1 MYRRMLVLVLS
12 LTLLILVAV
21 AGTLTWLQVQTQ
33 TITNTFVAGDI
44 KLRLTDTTGSY
55 KMVPG
60 VAINEEIKVTVEAG
74 SEACYVYIKVEK
86 SQYFDDFMTF
96 EIASGWNAL
105 PGYSDIYYQVV
116 EAVQGDADLPPLY
129 ILKDNKVV
137 TKSEVTKV
145 QLNALTA
152 ETYPK
157 LTVTAYAVQ
166 QAAMNNALDAWNK
179 TFGENTTPSTPVTEP
194 QA

>member
-21 AGTLTWLQVQTQ
+21 AGTLTWLQAQTEP
-33 TITNTFVAGDI
+33 ITNTFVAGDI

-86 SQYFDDFMTF
+86 SQNFDTF
-96 EIASGWNAL
+96 LANELEEGWVAL
-105 PGYSDIYYQVV
+105 DNSYPGIYYRKV
-116 EAVQGDADLPPLY
+116 DASTADQPFNVLLNNM
-129 ILKDNKVV
+129 LT
-137 TKSEVTKV
+137 TKSEITKA
-145 QLNALTA
+145 QLNALTD

-157 LTVTAYAVQ
+157 LIVTAYAVQ
-166 QAAMNNALDAWNK
+166 QAAMDNALDAWNK
-179 TFGENTTPSTPVTEP
+179 TFGENTTPSIPVTEP

>member
-1 MYRRMLVLVLS
+1 MYKKVLVIVLS

-21 AGTLTWLQVQTQ
+21 AGTLTWLQVQTDP
-33 TITNTFVAGDI
+33 ITKTFVAGDI

-55 KMVPG
+55 KMVPD
-60 VAINEEIKVTVEAG
+60 VAIKEEIKVTVEAG

-86 SQYFDDFMTF
+86 SQNFDDFLNCSITNTW
-96 EIASGWNAL
+96 IPLSG
-105 PGYSDIYYQVV
+105 YDDIYYRVVSANEQTGVV
-116 EAVQGDADLPPLY
+116 EEASFTV
-129 ILKDNKVV
+129 LKDNQLLTKPGV
-137 TKSEVTKV
+137 TKE

-166 QAAMNNALDAWNK
+166 QAAMD
-179 TFGENTTPSTPVTEP
+179 SR
-194 QA
+194 

>member
-1 MYRRMLVLVLS
+1 MYKKILIITLS
-12 LTLLILVAV
+12 LTLLVLVAV
-21 AGTLTWLQVQTQ
+21 AGTLTWLQVQTDP
-33 TITNTFVAGDI
+33 ITNTFVAGDI
-44 KLRLTDTTGSY
+44 NLLLSDTTGSY

-60 VAINEEIKVTVEAG
+60 VAINEEIKVTVVAG

-86 SQYFDDFMTF
+86 SQNFDDFLSCSIINTWTPL
-96 EIASGWNAL
+96 SG
-105 PGYSDIYYQVV
+105 YDDIYYRVV
-116 EAVQGDADLPPLY
+116 AASDADQAFDVLFE
-129 ILKDNKVV
+129 NKLTTNAGV
-137 TKSEVTKV
+137 TKE

-152 ETYPK
+152 DTYPK

>member
-1 MYRRMLVLVLS
+1 MYKKVLVIVLS

-21 AGTLTWLQVQTQ
+21 AGTLTWLQVETEP
-33 TITNTFVAGDI
+33 ITNTFVAGDI
-44 KLRLTDTTGSY
+44 NLLLSDTTGSY

-86 SQYFDDFMTF
+86 SQNFDTF
-96 EIASGWNAL
+96 LTCELASGWAAL
-105 PGYSDIYYQVV
+105 DDNYPGIYYLKVD
-116 EAVQGDADLPPLY
+116 AVTENKAFNVLYENKLTTKAD
-129 ILKDNKVV
+129 V
-137 TKSEVTKV
+137 TKE
-145 QLNALTA
+145 QLNALTD

-166 QAAMNNALDAWNK
+166 QAAMDNALDAWNK
-179 TFGENTTPSTPVTEP
+179 TFGENYKNI
-194 QA
+194 